1 MPATKY
7 VVRKG
12 TPNYVDVVIVD
23 KARPLRLKD
32 FGYPL
37 VIGMTPDYD
46 IERDG
51 GDPSVKDAYLEFTDV
66 SEAILKYGPHS
77 READA
82 IGRILAQGRSLAA
95 CYSMTRGVKATLVH
109 GAAVNDNVILFE
121 ARYPGRQGNK
131 IKIELKNVGANQSLA
146 IATEDNQETGIR
158 TITVTLAT
166 DSDGQVTTTA
176 KQLRDAIN
184 AHPVAKTWIK
194 ASIPTGGARAQL
206 VTGEELNENAI
217 LYRAIQYGESGNK
230 IKIQYYHAQIPGQQ
244 LKVDLINQE
253 DGTKLIKV
261 TLAEDGENNIIT
273 RAAHIINAINTHD
286 RVNDLVEAMNYGGSD
301 GTGFVSVLPPTA
313 LTGGVNPNNNAGN
326 GVVPTLPLTALTG
339 GEDPSAGEISA
350 VLAKLVDDGFD
361 WFYFVGDTGFEFIYG
376 DTEDISDFMS
386 ARNFGMYLA
395 GNSPGDLPDDTIFRS
410 GRCASKRTVFYYH
423 SDPIKELVPF
433 AMMGYLGTQFPGSVN
448 WKFKTLEGVAD
459 DITLRISEVKRLEEG
474 RLSTGGYGGP
484 VNTYRENEIGH
495 LITTGGKTSAKTYAD
510 ITHAIDW
517 LTYMIRANIQDLLD
531 TELKV
536 PLTDPGIALVANR
549 IKDVLEYAADRGIVA
564 TNLRGK
570 AIYAIYP
577 PRRKNVPIWDLKN
590 RHLSNVRFAALVAG
604 AIDTVEVRGVLTV
617 DEREVRQ
624 MALAALRDWG
634 EAALIGEGLDLA

>member
-1 MPATKY
+1 MPY

-23 KARPLRLKD
+23 KTRPLRLKD

-46 IERDG
+46 IEKDG
-51 GDPSVKDAYLEFTDV
+51 GDPSVKDAYLEFTDI
-66 SEAILKYGPHS
+66 SEAILKYGPRS
-77 READA
+77 LEADA
-82 IGRILAQGRSLAA
+82 LGRIFAQGRSLAA
-95 CYSMTRGVKATLVH
+95 CVSMTRGVKATYTH
-109 GAAVNDNVILFE
+109 GTVTLDNVVLFE
-121 ARYPGRQGNK
+121 ARYPGTQGNK
-131 IKIELKNVGANQSLA
+131 IKIEIVKAGANQALTVS
-146 IATEDNQETGIR
+146 TQDDQQTGIR
-158 TITVTLAT
+158 TITVNLAT
-166 DSDGQVTTTA
+166 DETGSVTTTA
-176 KQLRDAIN
+176 QQLRN
-184 AHPVAKTWIK
+184 AVNTHAVAKTWVK
-194 ASIPTGGARAQL
+194 AVIPTGGARAQL
-206 VTGEELNENAI
+206 VTGNELNNNAI
-217 LYRAIQYGESGNK
+217 LYRAVQYGDAGNK
-230 IKIQYYHAQIPGQQ
+230 IKVQYYKANVPGQQ
-244 LKVDLINQE
+244 LHIDLIDNG
-253 DGTKLIKV
+253 DGTKTIKV
-261 TLAEDGENNIIT
+261 TLGEDGENNIIT

-286 RVNDLVEAMNYGGSD
+286 RVNDLVEAVNYGSSD
-301 GTGFVSVLPPTA
+301 GTGLVSVMAETA
-313 LTGGVNPNNNAGN
+313 LTGGVDPNVNAGL
-326 GVVPTLPLTALTG
+326 GVVTELPLTALSG
-339 GEDPSAGEISA
+339 GENPSAGEISA
-350 VLAKLVDDGFD
+350 LLAKLIDDGFD
-361 WFYFVGDTGFEFIYG
+361 WFYFVGDTGFEFVYG

-395 GNSPGDLPDDTIFRS
+395 GNSPGDLPDDTIYRS

-423 SDPIKELVPF
+423 SDPLKELVPF
-433 AMMGYLGTQFPGSVN
+433 AMMGYIGTQFPGSVN

-459 DITLRISEVKRLEEG
+459 DIVLRKAEVQRLEEG
-474 RLSTGGYGGP
+474 RLSTGGFGGP

-495 LITTGGKTSAKTYAD
+495 LITTGGKTSLKTYAD

-536 PLTDPGIALVANR
+536 PLTDPGIALAANR

-577 PRRKNVPIWDLKN
+577 PRRKNIPIWDLKN

-604 AIDTVEVRGVLTV
+604 AVDTVEVRGVLTV
-617 DEREVRQ
+617 DEKEVRQ

-634 EAALIGEGLDLA
+634 EAALIGEGLDLT